1 MNQRHSSNPVA
12 GSDQTVPA
20 NSTGSA
26 GGPAVSALRIARP
39 IGLDS
44 GEYPSTP
51 DPFHFNTADMREL
64 GKRFTIEM
72 LMLQGIT
79 FKEVVQP
86 GLLPVAAAK

>member
-1 MNQRHSSNPVA
+1 
-12 GSDQTVPA
+12 
-20 NSTGSA
+20 
-26 GGPAVSALRIARP
+26 
-39 IGLDS
+39 
-44 GEYPSTP
+44 
-51 DPFHFNTADMREL
+51 MREL